1 MLKTSIPALEKKVF
15 VEESSSKNFKVL
27 YNFTNAKEEEINKFL
42 NTLNTVISDVTYF
55 DLYTSIDK
63 YDLET
68 TFVVVHGLT
77 SFQGAKGFKNLLSDK
92 SSKIK
97 MEHFPVSSENYEVI
111 QIHKNLDVYLES
123 Q

>member
-1 MLKTSIPALEKKVF
+1 MLKTSIPALEKKEF
-15 VEESSSKNFKVL
+15 VEEGSSKNFKVL
-27 YNFTNAKEEEINKFL
+27 YNFTNTKEEEINKFVK
-42 NTLNTVISDVTYF
+42 TLNTAIADVAYF

-77 SFQGAKGFKNLLSDK
+77 SFQGAEGFKDLLGDK
-92 SSKIK
+92 SNKIK
-97 MEHFPVSSENYEVI
+97 MDHLPVSSENYEVI
-111 QIHKNLDVYLES
+111 QIHKNLDVYLDS